1 MLLMKY
7 EKDFFCIFV
16 TYKLIAK
23 NVMNENLKA
32 IANSFAEEYCSDAI
46 YPAHLFKAILHKEI
60 GLVHF
65 IESELDKDY
74 FYLQDWADVQM
85 QLSPRAVRPMRDL
98 EYSDESVAVLDE
110 AENYKVKFDL
120 EETTDVCVLAALV
133 TPGVGFSFDQLKT
146 LPLTPSDISAKMGG
160 GVNVEAPYMEG
171 AELTKKTGAAGGGKG
186 SLAKYCVDKT
196 AVARAGNLDNVIG
209 FEKEIAI
216 IYEILGRKTKA
227 NLLITGEAG
236 VGKTSLVNGFVREL
250 AADHVPGFLSGA
262 VAYELDTAALGGDA
276 QYKGEVEDRFKN
288 VITEIANLPN
298 AVLIIESIDKLFDKQ
313 GSLFGAS
320 SILKNEL
327 SKGRLQLLATS
338 SIDGYTK
345 NIETDK
351 EMTSKLEKITVEE
364 PTADLT
370 LRILKGALPAYE
382 EYHGLK
388 VDETVMGDAIR
399 LAKRYLTEK
408 SLPDSAFDLIDR
420 TMAQVKTMNDL
431 TGNIIDEL
439 KGKLEAIKASAEGKD
454 KADEGLMKELD
465 WLNYELF
472 NKVSCIL
479 LAGVDS
485 DTDFSKI
492 ATIQE
497 RIDFLAGILDKLTEL
512 SAEQRSELKSDDLS
526 AVVAKQTGIPL
537 GKVQTKERDRL
548 MGAEDTLKK
557 RVVGQDHAVKK
568 VLDAVYE
575 AHSGLSK
582 KGQPMGSFFFLGPTG
597 TGKTELAKAL
607 ATFLFG
613 DESALIR
620 FDMSEFKEEHSVAL
634 LYGAPPGY
642 VGYEEGG
649 LLVNKIRQNPYAVV
663 LFDEIEKAHKS
674 VFDLFLQILDE
685 GKLHDRLGRVGDFS
699 NALILFTSNIG
710 AQTIVDKF
718 NAGIIPENNELMDIM
733 QGYFRPEFLAR
744 LTEIVPFSPI
754 TDKTVTKIF
763 DIHLKGLL
771 KLLEEQNIE
780 LTLTPEAREK
790 IALRGYNQQYG
801 ARPVLGII
809 RKELRHPISKMMIA
823 GRVKTG
829 DKILVEADKDGQAVF
844 VVNGEKMEAPT
855 KKADE
860 PAEPEKKAAKK
871 K

>member
-1 MLLMKY
+1 
-7 EKDFFCIFV
+7 
-16 TYKLIAK
+16 
-23 NVMNENLKA
+23 MNANLKN

-46 YPAHLFKAILHKEI
+46 YPAHLFKAVLHKEI

-85 QLSPRAVRPMRDL
+85 QLAPRAVRPMRDL
-98 EYSDESVAVLDE
+98 EYSPEAQAVIDE
-110 AENYKVKFDL
+110 AENYQVKFDL
-120 EETTDVCVLAALV
+120 EECTDVCVLAALV
-133 TPGVGFSFDQLKT
+133 TPGVGFTFDQLKT

-160 GVNVEAPYMEG
+160 GANVEAPYMEG
-171 AELTKKTGAAGGGKG
+171 AELTKRTPAAGGGKG

-196 AVARAGNLDNVIG
+196 AIARAGNLDNVIG
-209 FEKEIAI
+209 FEKEISV

-288 VITEIANLPN
+288 VINEVEALPN
-298 AVLIIESIDKLFDKQ
+298 AVLIIEAIDKLFDKQ

-338 SIDGYTK
+338 SIDGFTK

-364 PTADLT
+364 PTADMA
-370 LRILKGALPAYE
+370 LRILKGAIPAYE
-382 EYHGLK
+382 EYHGLTC
-388 VDETVMGDAIR
+388 DETVMSDAIR

-431 TGNIIDEL
+431 TGSIITEL
-439 KGKLEAIKASAEGKD
+439 REKLEAIKASAEGKD

-497 RIDFLAGILDKLTEL
+497 RVDFIASTLDKLTEL
-512 SAEQRSELKSDDLS
+512 SAENRTELKSDDLS

-575 AHSGLSK
+575 ARSGLSK

-613 DESALIR
+613 DESALVR

-649 LLVNKIRQNPYAVV
+649 LLVNKIRQNPYSVV

-718 NAGIIPENNELMDIM
+718 NSGIIPENNELMDIM

-780 LTLTPEAREK
+780 LTLTLEAREA

-823 GRVKTG
+823 GDVKAG
-829 DKILVEADKDGQAVF
+829 DKIEVRAGKDGQAVF
-844 VVNGEKMEAPT
+844 VINGK
-855 KKADE
+855 E
-860 PAEPEKKAAKK
+860 PAAAEPAAEPTEKKAQKK
-871 K
+871 GK

>member
-1 MLLMKY
+1 
-7 EKDFFCIFV
+7 
-16 TYKLIAK
+16 
-23 NVMNENLKA
+23 MNENLRS

-46 YPAHLFKAILHKEI
+46 YPAHLFKAVLHKEV

-85 QLSPRAVRPMRDL
+85 QLAPRAVRPMRDL
-98 EYSDESVAVLDE
+98 SYSDESQAVLDE
-110 AENYKVKFDL
+110 AENYQVKFGLD
-120 EETTDVCVLAALV
+120 ECSDVCVLAALV

-160 GVNVEAPYMEG
+160 GVSVEAPYMEG
-171 AELTKKTGAAGGGKG
+171 AELTKKTGAASGKG
-186 SLAKYCVDKT
+186 SVAKYCVDKT
-196 AVARAGNLDNVIG
+196 AIARAGNLDNVIG
-209 FEKEIAI
+209 FEKEISV

-288 VITEIANLPN
+288 VITEIENMPN
-298 AVLIIESIDKLFDKQ
+298 AVLIIEAIDKLFDKQ

-338 SIDGYTK
+338 SIDGFTK

-388 VDETVMGDAIR
+388 VGEDVMSDAIR

-420 TMAQVKTMNDL
+420 TMSQVKTMNDL
-431 TGNIIDEL
+431 TINIIQSLRE
-439 KGKLEAIKASAEGKD
+439 KLDAIKAGAEGKD
-454 KADEGLMKELD
+454 KADEPLMKELD

-497 RIDFLAGILDKLTEL
+497 RIDFLAGVLDKLTEL
-512 SAEQRSELKSDDLS
+512 SAEQRTELKSDDLS

-575 AHSGLSK
+575 ARSGLSK

-710 AQTIVDKF
+710 AQTIVEKF
-718 NAGIIPENNELMDIM
+718 NSGVIPENNELMDIM

-744 LTEIVPFSPI
+744 LTEIIPFSPI
-754 TDKTVTKIF
+754 TDKTVAQIF
-763 DIHLKGLL
+763 DIHMKGLL

-780 LTLTPEAREK
+780 LTLTPDARQT

-823 GRVKTG
+823 GKVKSG
-829 DKILVEADKDGQAVF
+829 DKIEVQVDKDGNPVF
-844 VVNGEKMEAPT
+844 VING
-855 KKADE
+855 KKDN
-860 PAEPEKKAAKK
+860 
-871 K
+871 

>member
-1 MLLMKY
+1 M
-7 EKDFFCIFV
+7 
-16 TYKLIAK
+16 
-23 NVMNENLKA
+23 
-32 IANSFAEEYCSDAI
+32 
-46 YPAHLFKAILHKEI
+46 
-60 GLVHF
+60 
-65 IESELDKDY
+65 
-74 FYLQDWADVQM
+74 
-85 QLSPRAVRPMRDL
+85 
-98 EYSDESVAVLDE
+98 SV
-110 AENYKVKFDL
+110 
-120 EETTDVCVLAALV
+120 
-133 TPGVGFSFDQLKT
+133 
-146 LPLTPSDISAKMGG
+146 
-160 GVNVEAPYMEG
+160 
-171 AELTKKTGAAGGGKG
+171 
-186 SLAKYCVDKT
+186 
-196 AVARAGNLDNVIG
+196 
-209 FEKEIAI
+209 
-216 IYEILGRKTKA
+216 
-227 NLLITGEAG
+227 G

-276 QYKGEVEDRFKN
+276 QYKGEIEDRFKN
-288 VITEIANLPN
+288 VITEVENLPN

-364 PTADLT
+364 PTADLS
-370 LRILKGALPAYE
+370 LRILKGAIPAYE
-382 EYHGLK
+382 EYHGLT
-388 VDETVMGDAIR
+388 VDETVLSDAIR

-431 TGNIIDEL
+431 TGSIIQSLRE
-439 KGKLEAIKASAEGKD
+439 KLDAIKASTEGKD

-497 RIDFLAGILDKLTEL
+497 RVDFLAGILDKLTEL
-512 SAEQRSELKSDDLS
+512 SAQQRTELKSDDLS

-548 MGAEDTLKK
+548 MGAEDTL
-557 RVVGQDHAVKK
+557 GQDHAVKK

-575 AHSGLSK
+575 ARSGLSK

-710 AQTIVDKF
+710 AQTIVEKF

-754 TDKTVTKIF
+754 TDKTVVHIF

-771 KLLEEQNIE
+771 KLLEEQNIT

-801 ARPVLGII
+801 ARPIIGII

-823 GRVKTG
+823 GDVKAG
-829 DKILVEADKDGQAVF
+829 DTIVVEADKDGQAVF
-844 VVNGEKMEAPT
+844 VVNGKRLGNPEEKT
-855 KKADE
+855 
-860 PAEPEKKAAKK
+860 AEPEEKKVKPLQLWQ
-871 K
+871 

>member
-1 MLLMKY
+1 MNA
-7 EKDFFCIFV
+7 
-16 TYKLIAK
+16 KLK
-23 NVMNENLKA
+23 S

-46 YPAHLFKAILHKEI
+46 YPAHLFKAVLHKEI

-65 IESELDKDY
+65 IESELNKDY

-85 QLSPRAVRPMRDL
+85 QLAPRAVRPMRDL
-98 EYSDESVAVLDE
+98 EYSEESVAVLEE
-110 AENYKVKFDL
+110 AENYMVKFNLD
-120 EETTDVCVLAALV
+120 ETTDVCVLASLV
-133 TPGVGFSFDQLKT
+133 TPGVGFTFDQLKT
-146 LPLTPSDISAKMGG
+146 LPLTPSDISAKMAGG
-160 GVNVEAPYMEG
+160 ANVEAPYMEG
-171 AELTKKTGAAGGGKG
+171 AELTKHTPAAGTGAKG

-196 AVARAGNLDNVIG
+196 AIARAGNLDNVIG
-209 FEKEIAI
+209 FEKEISV

-276 QYKGEVEDRFKN
+276 QYKGEIEDRFKN
-288 VITEIANLPN
+288 VITEVENLPN

-364 PTADLT
+364 PTADLS
-370 LRILKGALPAYE
+370 LRILKGAIPAYE
-382 EYHGLK
+382 EYHGLT
-388 VDETVMGDAIR
+388 VDETVLSDAIR

-431 TGNIIDEL
+431 TGSIIQSLRENE
-439 KGKLEAIKASAEGKD
+439 KLDAIKASAEGKD
-454 KADEGLMKELD
+454 KADETLMKELD

-497 RIDFLAGILDKLTEL
+497 RVDFLAGILDKLAEL
-512 SAEQRSELKSDDLS
+512 SAQQRTELKSDDLS

-575 AHSGLSK
+575 ARSGLSK

-620 FDMSEFKEEHSVAL
+620 FDMSEFRSV
-634 LYGAPPGY
+634 
-642 VGYEEGG
+642 
-649 LLVNKIRQNPYAVV
+649 RT
-663 LFDEIEKAHKS
+663 
-674 VFDLFLQILDE
+674 
-685 GKLHDRLGRVGDFS
+685 R
-699 NALILFTSNIG
+699 
-710 AQTIVDKF
+710 
-718 NAGIIPENNELMDIM
+718 
-733 QGYFRPEFLAR
+733 
-744 LTEIVPFSPI
+744 
-754 TDKTVTKIF
+754 
-763 DIHLKGLL
+763 
-771 KLLEEQNIE
+771 
-780 LTLTPEAREK
+780 TL
-790 IALRGYNQQYG
+790 
-801 ARPVLGII
+801 
-809 RKELRHPISKMMIA
+809 
-823 GRVKTG
+823 
-829 DKILVEADKDGQAVF
+829 
-844 VVNGEKMEAPT
+844 
-855 KKADE
+855 
-860 PAEPEKKAAKK
+860 
-871 K
+871 

>member
-1 MLLMKY
+1 MNA
-7 EKDFFCIFV
+7 
-16 TYKLIAK
+16 KLK
-23 NVMNENLKA
+23 S

-46 YPAHLFKAILHKEI
+46 YPAHLFKA
-60 GLVHF
+60 V
-65 IESELDKDY
+65 
-74 FYLQDWADVQM
+74 LQ
-85 QLSPRAVRPMRDL
+85 MRDL
-98 EYSDESVAVLDE
+98 EYSEESVAVLEE
-110 AENYKVKFDL
+110 AENYMVKFNLD
-120 EETTDVCVLAALV
+120 ETTDVCVLASLV

-146 LPLTPSDISAKMGG
+146 LPLTPSDISAKMAGG
-160 GVNVEAPYMEG
+160 ANVEAPYMEG
-171 AELTKKTGAAGGGKG
+171 AELTKHTPAAGTGAKG

-196 AVARAGNLDNVIG
+196 AIARAGNLDNVIG
-209 FEKEIAI
+209 FEKEISV

-262 VAYELDTAALGGDA
+262 IAYELDTAALGGDA

-288 VITEIANLPN
+288 VITEVENLPN

-320 SILKNEL
+320 TILKNEL

-364 PTADLT
+364 PTADLS
-370 LRILKGALPAYE
+370 LRILKGAIPAYE
-382 EYHGLK
+382 EYHGLT
-388 VDETVMGDAIR
+388 VDETVLSDAIR

-431 TGNIIDEL
+431 TGNIIQGLRE
-439 KGKLEAIKASAEGKD
+439 KLDAIKASAEGKD
-454 KADEGLMKELD
+454 KADETLMKELD

-485 DTDFSKI
+485 
-492 ATIQE
+492 
-497 RIDFLAGILDKLTEL
+497 LAEL
-512 SAEQRSELKSDDLS
+512 SAQQRTELKSDDLS
-526 AVVAKQTGIPL
+526 AVVATQTGIPL

-575 AHSGLSK
+575 ARSGLSK

-710 AQTIVDKF
+710 AQTIVEKF
-718 NAGIIPENNELMDIM
+718 NSGVIPENNELMDIM

-754 TDKTVTKIF
+754 TDKTVVHIF

-771 KLLEEQNIE
+771 KLLEEQNIT
-780 LTLTPEAREK
+780 LTLTPDAREK

-801 ARPVLGII
+801 ARPIIGII

-823 GRVKTG
+823 GDVKAG
-829 DKILVEADKDGQAVF
+829 DNIVVEADKDGQAVF
-844 VVNGEKMEAPT
+844 VVNGKRLGNPEA
-855 KKADE
+855 KA
-860 PAEPEKKAAKK
+860 AESAEKKVPKK
-871 K
+871 EKK

>member
-1 MLLMKY
+1 
-7 EKDFFCIFV
+7 
-16 TYKLIAK
+16 
-23 NVMNENLKA
+23 MNTKLKA

-60 GLVHF
+60 GLVNF

-74 FYLQDWADVQM
+74 YYLQDWADVQM

-98 EYSDESVAVLDE
+98 EYSEESQAVIEE
-110 AENYKVKFDL
+110 AENYQVKFNLD
-120 EETTDVCVLAALV
+120 ECTDVCVLASLV
-133 TPGVGFSFDQLKT
+133 TPGVGFTFDQLKT
-146 LPLTPSDISAKMGG
+146 LPLTPSDISAKMAGG
-160 GVNVEAPYMEG
+160 ANVEAPYMEG
-171 AELTKKTGAAGGGKG
+171 AELTKQTAAAGGKG
-186 SLAKYCVDKT
+186 SLAKYCIDKT
-196 AVARAGNLDNVIG
+196 AIARAGKLDNVVG
-209 FEKEIAI
+209 FEKEISV

-236 VGKTSLVNGFVREL
+236 VGKTSLINGFIREL

-262 VAYELDTAALGGDA
+262 VAYELDTATLGGDA

-288 VITEIANLPN
+288 VITEIEALPN
-298 AVLIIESIDKLFDKQ
+298 AVLVIESIDKLFDKQ

-320 SILKNEL
+320 AILKNEL

-351 EMTSKLEKITVEE
+351 EMVSKLEKITIEE
-364 PTADLT
+364 PTADLS
-370 LRILKGALPAYE
+370 LRILKGAIPAYE
-382 EYHGLK
+382 DYHKLT
-388 VDETVMGDAIR
+388 VDETVMTDAIR

-408 SLPDSAFDLIDR
+408 SLPDSAIDLIDR
-420 TMAQVKTMNDL
+420 TMSQVKTMNDL
-431 TGNIIDEL
+431 TGSIIEDL
-439 KGKLEAIKASAEGKD
+439 RHKLEDIKGRADGKND
-454 KADEGLMKELD
+454 ADEALMKELD

-492 ATIQE
+492 ASITE
-497 RIDFLAGILDKLTEL
+497 RVNFLSGILDKLSEL
-512 SAEQRSELKSDDLS
+512 SAEKRTELKSDDLS

-548 MGAEDTLKK
+548 MGAEETLKK

-575 AHSGLSK
+575 ARSGLSK

-649 LLVNKIRQNPYAVV
+649 LLVNKIRQNPYSVV

-710 AQTIVDKF
+710 AQTIVEKF
-718 NAGIIPENNELMDIM
+718 NSGIIPENNELMDIM

-754 TDKTVTKIF
+754 TDKIVVSIF

-771 KLLEEQNIE
+771 KLLEEQNIN
-780 LTLTPEAREK
+780 LTLTPEARQA

-801 ARPVLGII
+801 ARPVLGVI

-823 GRVKTG
+823 GKVKAG
-829 DKILVEADKDGQAVF
+829 DNIEVQVDKDGQAVF
-844 VVNGEKMEAPT
+844 VINGKKEAQSEKS
-855 KKADE
+855 K
-860 PAEPEKKAAKK
+860 EKKK
-871 K
+871 